1 VTTHRRG
8 TRIEIARTVD
18 PAGRVAV
25 LLQVDDHWYLVLPP
39 HDAIDL
45 AESITAVARGI
56 LTERN

>member
-1 VTTHRRG
+1 MTTRRRG
-8 TRIEIARTVD
+8 TTVEIARTVD

-25 LLQVDDHWYLVLPP
+25 LLQVDDDWHLVLPP

-45 AESITAVARGI
+45 AETMTAIARGI

>member
-1 VTTHRRG
+1 MTTHRRG
-8 TRIEIARTVD
+8 TRVEIARTVD

-25 LLQVDDHWYLVLPP
+25 LLQVDDDWHLVLQP

-45 AESITAVARGI
+45 AESMTAIARGI